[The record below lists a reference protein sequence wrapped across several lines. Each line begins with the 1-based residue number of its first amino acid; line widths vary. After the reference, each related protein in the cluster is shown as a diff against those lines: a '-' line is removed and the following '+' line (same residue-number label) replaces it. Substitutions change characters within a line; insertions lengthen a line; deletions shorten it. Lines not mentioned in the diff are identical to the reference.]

1 MKSLRLPGIHPSLS
15 LWSQIDR
22 KSEAIG
28 TGMRFQ
34 ELRSTFLFLF
44 LGQEGW
50 TDMSSPLDA
59 NRLSILLCSIFLLAV
74 GKDEEKVAQEGFNLK
89 TERDG

>member
-1 MKSLRLPGIHPSLS
+1 
-15 LWSQIDR
+15 
-22 KSEAIG
+22 
-28 TGMRFQ
+28 
-34 ELRSTFLFLF
+34 
-44 LGQEGW
+44 
-50 TDMSSPLDA
+50 MSSPLDA